1 MIEWFAW
8 GLGFLAIL
16 LAILLGVVIALISE
30 WDGEIKNDGRHQ
42 DADGKQAQTSKR
54 DQACLEADPWR

>member
-1 MIEWFAW
+1 VSELLAW

-30 WDGEIKNDGRHQ
+30 SDGEIKNDGS
-42 DADGKQAQTSKR
+42 D
-54 DQACLEADPWR
+54 LWRTWHE

>member
-8 GLGFLAIL
+8 GLGIALIL
-16 LAILLGVVIALISE
+16 LAILLGVVIALISK

-42 DADGKQAQTSKR
+42 DDDGKQAQTSKR
-54 DQACLEADPWR
+54 DQARVKADP